1 MSLCIVYIL
10 VAVFDTLYKLILSR
24 SQNFSSFV
32 TGNVLYMIVLN
43 REIHLVGVVVYGA
56 RKGVGILLWFC
67 NILNI
72 ILNITIILN
81 S

>member
-56 RKGVGILLWFC
+56 RKGSRDPALVLQH
-67 NILNI
+67 
-72 ILNITIILN
+72 TQYN